1 MSKINVI
8 YWSGTG
14 NTEMMAKAIAEGAK
28 EAGNEVNV
36 IQVGEATF
44 DDANNCDVL
53 VLGCSSMG
61 DEVLEEGEMEPYME
75 SIDSKIGGKKVALF
89 GAYGWGDGRWMR
101 EWQERVEEDGAILVE
116 DGLTINETPDEEGL
130 AQCREFGKGL

>member
-14 NTEMMAKAIAEGAK
+14 NTEMMANAIADGTK

-36 IQVGEATF
+36 IHVGEATI

-75 SIDSKIGGKKVALF
+75 SIDGKIGGKKIALF
-89 GAYGWGDGRWMR
+89 GSYGWGDGRWMR
-101 EWQERVEEDGAILVE
+101 EWQERVEDNGAILLE
-116 DGLTINETPDEEGL
+116 DGLILNETPDDEGL
-130 AQCREFGKGL
+130 AQCREFGKRL

>member
-101 EWQERVEEDGAILVE
+101 EWQERVEEDGL
-116 DGLTINETPDEEGL
+116 
-130 AQCREFGKGL
+130 F